1 MRSNNFHAKQT
12 GFGLVEIMVALVIGL
27 LTTLVIM
34 QVFTAFEGQKRTTM
48 GTADA
53 QTSGSVALYS
63 IARDIQM
70 AGFGLLP
77 VMDSPLNCDPQ
88 PTIEIDDDGDPGTP
102 LVEQALDLSP
112 IIISDGAD
120 AAGSD
125 RISVVYG
132 TNAMGGA
139 PSLISA
145 IVGNTLTVNNNFGC
159 RLGDIALI
167 VNGSSCAAAKIAGP
181 ADIASLAPASTT
193 NVVLDSSASMAA
205 AGLGADAMLACLGT
219 WTRIDY
225 RVNNGSLEVRTDGAN
240 WVPRISGIVNLQAQY
255 GVSETPN
262 SNTITEWVNPSPDW
276 TAPSVTE
283 RNRIKAI
290 RIAVIARNGLFEKGE
305 VSTACSAIDAPN
317 PSGVCAWAGTEDN
330 EAPTVDLSADDD
342 WAHYRYRVFDS
353 IIPIRNT
360 IWSKETL

>member
-1 MRSNNFHAKQT
+1 MHSDDLHAQQT

-88 PTIEIDDDGDPGTP
+88 PTIEMDDDGDPGTP
-102 LVEQALDLSP
+102 AVEQSLDLAP
-112 IIISDGAD
+112 VVISDGAD
-120 AAGSD
+120 AAESD

-132 TNAMGGA
+132 TNEMGGA

-145 IVGNTLTVNNNFGC
+145 IVGNTLTINNNFGC
-159 RLGDIALI
+159 RVGDIALI
-167 VNGSSCAAAKIAGP
+167 VNGSSCAAAKVTGP
-181 ADIASLAPASTT
+181 ADIASLAPANKTS
-193 NVVLDSSASMAA
+193 VVLDSTASMTA

-225 RVNNGSLEVRTDGAN
+225 RVNNGNLEVRTDGAN
-240 WVPRISGIVNLQAQY
+240 WVPRVSGIVNLQAQY
-255 GVSETPN
+255 GISDSPSN
-262 SNTITEWVNPSPDW
+262 NTITAWVNPSPDW
-276 TAPSVTE
+276 TAPTVTE

-290 RIAVIARNGLFEKGE
+290 RIAVIARNGLFEKEE
-305 VSTACSAIDAPN
+305 VSTACSATDAPS
-317 PSGVCAWAGTEDN
+317 PSGVCAWGGTEDN
-330 EAPTVDLSADDD
+330 VAPTVDLSADDD
-342 WAHYRYRVFDS
+342 WKHYRYRVFDS

-360 IWSKETL
+360 IWAKDTL